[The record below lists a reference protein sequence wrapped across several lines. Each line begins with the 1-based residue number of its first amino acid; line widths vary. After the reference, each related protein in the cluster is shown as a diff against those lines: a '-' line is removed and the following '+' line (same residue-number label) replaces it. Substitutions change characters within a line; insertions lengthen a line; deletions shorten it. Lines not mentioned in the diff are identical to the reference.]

1 MFSQSIDLTI
11 IMQLLIGAAASGRT
25 ALGFLYAIE
34 FLTPEWHTI
43 FGTVL
48 MFFDSLSIVIVTTY
62 YWAISNQYFYVTIIG
77 PFIGLVGL
85 IGMVFYL
92 PESPLWLLKT
102 NKGEEARLGITRI
115 IRINGASV

>member
-1 MFSQSIDLTI
+1 
-11 IMQLLIGAAASGRT
+11 MQLFVGAADSGRT
-25 ALGFLYAIE
+25 TLGFLYAIE

-43 FGTVL
+43 FGTVIL
-48 MFFDSLSIVIVTTY
+48 FFDSLTMVVITTY

-102 NKGEEARLGITRI
+102 NKIEEARLGITRI
-115 IRINGASV
+115 IRMNGASV